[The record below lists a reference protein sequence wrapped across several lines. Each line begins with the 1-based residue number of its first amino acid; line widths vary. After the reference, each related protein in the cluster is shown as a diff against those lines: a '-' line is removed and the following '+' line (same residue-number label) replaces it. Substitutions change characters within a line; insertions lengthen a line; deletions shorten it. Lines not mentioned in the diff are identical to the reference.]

1 MSRIYEKNAYDTTT
15 FPPSYWAQTI
25 SRPPKLEIKSK
36 DNKSDIVIIGGGFT
50 GLNAALELKE
60 KMLSIIRES

>member
-1 MSRIYEKNAYDTTT
+1 MSRIYEKAAYDTTI

-25 SRPPKLEIKSK
+25 NRPPTITNHSE
-36 DNKSDIVIIGGGFT
+36 DFKSDIVIIGGGFT

-60 KMLSIIRES
+60 KFSPLMYMC